1 MIDFDMYQVNAR
13 TTAIYPGRGKLLGLL
28 YTSIGLGGEAGEF
41 LNKVKKILRDDNGT
55 VSDERKVAIK
65 NELGDILWYI
75 AMACDELNFR
85 MAEVANDNINKLAN
99 RKFLGTISGEGDK
112 R

>member
-1 MIDFDMYQVNAR
+1 MIDFDMYMVKAR
-13 TTAIYPGRGKLLGLL
+13 ETAIYPGRGKLPGLL
-28 YTSIGLGGEAGEF
+28 YATIGFGGEAGET

-55 VSDERKVAIK
+55 ITEEKKQAIAQ
-65 NELGDILWYI
+65 ELGDSLWYI
-75 AMACDELNFR
+75 AMICDELGLR
-85 MAEVANDNINKLAN
+85 MAQVANDNVTKLAN